1 MKTGNNHALGIP
13 MHEEITE
20 EFFRRLKMPIKYFKK
35 FMRREQYKL
44 ITDADH
50 VDYNKENTSNTKNWR
65 DQVVKKIKELR

>member
-1 MKTGNNHALGIP
+1 
-13 MHEEITE
+13 
-20 EFFRRLKMPIKYFKK
+20 MPIKYFKK